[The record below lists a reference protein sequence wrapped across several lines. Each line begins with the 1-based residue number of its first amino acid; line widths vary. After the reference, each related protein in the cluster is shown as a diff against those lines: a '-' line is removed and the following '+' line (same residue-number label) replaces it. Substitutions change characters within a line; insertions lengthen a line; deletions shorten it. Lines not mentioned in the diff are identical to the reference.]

1 MLQFEKPIYKITD
14 SIENNFY
21 GRFELEPLER
31 GFGTTL
37 GNALRR
43 VMLSSLPG
51 SAISCVKVDKV
62 LHEFQTIEGVYE
74 DVMTIIL
81 NLKKVVFK
89 VDSDDP
95 YYETTLEVHK
105 GEGEVTAADIIH
117 SNEIEVINPE
127 QHIATV
133 SAGGNL
139 HMFLTVR
146 RGVGYVSSVQNKE
159 YNKSVGVISI
169 DSIYTPIVNVAF
181 NVEKTR
187 VENVNVAS
195 FDKLEIEVTTNG
207 SISAKEA
214 LAIASK
220 MMIEHLEV
228 VVELSEKASTSNYM
242 IEAEDEAQNRRLEM
256 TIDELD
262 LSVRSYNC
270 LKRAG
275 LNTVAELTAK
285 SEEDMIKVRNLGRKS
300 LKEIKEMAIKYNM
313 TEEDAQKEIDKIL
326 NDKKEISKR
335 IKILLII

>member
-1 MLQFEKPIYKITD
+1 MKELKFEKPRTNVEEI
-14 SIENNFY
+14 SNQGSY
-21 GRFELEPLER
+21 GKFVISPLER
-31 GFGTTL
+31 GFGITL

-43 VMLSSLPG
+43 TLLSSLPG
-51 SAISCVKVDKV
+51 AAIVNVKIDGAE
-62 LHEFQTIEGVYE
+62 HEFQNVDGVVE
-74 DVMTIIL
+74 DVITIIL
-81 NLKKVVFK
+81 NLKRVVLT

-95 YYETTLEVHK
+95 NYETTIEIHK
-105 GEGEVTAADIIH
+105 GEGEVTAGDIIPN
-117 SNEIEVINPE
+117 SDVKIINPE

-133 SAGGNL
+133 AAGGNL

-146 RGVGYVSSVQNKE
+146 KGVGYVSSVANKE
-159 YNKSVGVISI
+159 YNRSVGVIAI

-207 SISAKEA
+207 SITAKEA

-220 MMIEHLEV
+220 MMIEHLQV
-228 VVELSEKASTSNYM
+228 VVELSEKAVNTDYM
-242 IEAEDEAQNRRLEM
+242 IEAEDDNQNRKLEM

-275 LNTVAELTAK
+275 LNTVAELAAK

-300 LKEIKEMAIKYNM
+300 LKEIKEKLEA
-313 TEEDAQKEIDKIL
+313 L
-326 NDKKEISKR
+326 GLGFKKN
-335 IKILLII
+335 

>member
-1 MLQFEKPIYKITD
+1 MKELKFEKPRT
-14 SIENNFY
+14 SIEEVSNQGSY
-21 GRFELEPLER
+21 GKFVISPLER
-31 GFGTTL
+31 GFGITL

-43 VMLSSLPG
+43 TLLSSLPG
-51 SAISCVKVDKV
+51 CAIVNMKIDGAE
-62 LHEFQTIEGVYE
+62 HEFQNVDGVVE
-74 DVMTIIL
+74 DVITIIL
-81 NLKKVVFK
+81 NLKRVVLST
-89 VDSDDP
+89 DSEDP
-95 YYETTLEVHK
+95 NFETTVEIHK

-159 YNKSVGVISI
+159 YNQSVGVISI

-300 LKEIKEMAIKYNM
+300 LKEIKEKL
-313 TEEDAQKEIDKIL
+313 EDLGLGFRK
-326 NDKKEISKR
+326 N
-335 IKILLII
+335 

>member
-1 MLQFEKPIYKITD
+1 MKELKFEKPRT
-14 SIENNFY
+14 SIEEVSNQGSY
-21 GRFELEPLER
+21 GKFVISPLER
-31 GFGTTL
+31 GFGITL

-43 VMLSSLPG
+43 TLLSSLPG
-51 SAISCVKVDKV
+51 CAIVNMKIDGAE
-62 LHEFQTIEGVYE
+62 HEFQNVDGVVE
-74 DVMTIIL
+74 DVITIIL
-81 NLKKVVFK
+81 NLKRVVLAT
-89 VDSDDP
+89 DSEDP
-95 YYETTLEVHK
+95 NFETTVEIHK

-159 YNKSVGVISI
+159 YNQSVGVISI

-300 LKEIKEMAIKYNM
+300 LKEIKEKL
-313 TEEDAQKEIDKIL
+313 EDLGLGFRK
-326 NDKKEISKR
+326 N
-335 IKILLII
+335 

>member
-1 MLQFEKPIYKITD
+1 MLKFEKPEYKVKEY
-14 SIENNFY
+14 IENDHY
-21 GRFELEPLER
+21 GKFEIEPLER

-37 GNALRR
+37 VNALRR

-51 SAISCVKVDKV
+51 DAIVSVKIDGVA
-62 LHEFQTIEGVYE
+62 HEFQKIDGVVE
-74 DVMTIIL
+74 DVITIIL
-81 NLKKVVFK
+81 NLKRVVLST
-89 VDSDDP
+89 DSEDP
-95 YYETTLEVHK
+95 NFETTVEIHK

-133 SAGGNL
+133 AAGGNL

-159 YNKSVGVISI
+159 YNKSIGVISI

-300 LKEIKEMAIKYNM
+300 LKEIKEKL
-313 TEEDAQKEIDKIL
+313 EDLGLGFRK
-326 NDKKEISKR
+326 N
-335 IKILLII
+335 

>member
-1 MLQFEKPIYKITD
+1 LKELKFEKPRT
-14 SIENNFY
+14 SIEEVSNQGSY
-21 GRFELEPLER
+21 GKFVISPLER
-31 GFGTTL
+31 GFGITL

-43 VMLSSLPG
+43 TLLSSLPG
-51 SAISCVKVDKV
+51 CAIVNMKIDGAE
-62 LHEFQTIEGVYE
+62 HEFQNVDGVVE
-74 DVMTIIL
+74 DVITIIL
-81 NLKKVVFK
+81 NLKRVVLAT
-89 VDSDDP
+89 DSEDP
-95 YYETTLEVHK
+95 NFETTVEIHK

-159 YNKSVGVISI
+159 YNQSVGVISI

-300 LKEIKEMAIKYNM
+300 LKEIKEKL
-313 TEEDAQKEIDKIL
+313 EDLGLGFRK
-326 NDKKEISKR
+326 N
-335 IKILLII
+335 

>member
-1 MLQFEKPIYKITD
+1 
-14 SIENNFY
+14 
-21 GRFELEPLER
+21 
-31 GFGTTL
+31 
-37 GNALRR
+37 
-43 VMLSSLPG
+43 
-51 SAISCVKVDKV
+51 
-62 LHEFQTIEGVYE
+62 
-74 DVMTIIL
+74 
-81 NLKKVVFK
+81 
-89 VDSDDP
+89 
-95 YYETTLEVHK
+95 
-105 GEGEVTAADIIH
+105 
-117 SNEIEVINPE
+117 
-127 QHIATV
+127 
-133 SAGGNL
+133 
-139 HMFLTVR
+139 MFLTVR

-300 LKEIKEMAIKYNM
+300 LKEIKEKL
-313 TEEDAQKEIDKIL
+313 EDLGLGFRK
-326 NDKKEISKR
+326 N
-335 IKILLII
+335 

>member
-1 MLQFEKPIYKITD
+1 MLKFEKPEYKVKEY
-14 SIENNFY
+14 IENDHY
-21 GRFELEPLER
+21 GKFEIEPLER

-51 SAISCVKVDKV
+51 DAIVSVKIDGVA
-62 LHEFQTIEGVYE
+62 HEFQKIDGVVE
-74 DVMTIIL
+74 DVITIIL
-81 NLKKVVFK
+81 NLKRVVLST
-89 VDSDDP
+89 DSEDP
-95 YYETTLEVHK
+95 NFETTVEIHK

-133 SAGGNL
+133 AAGGNL

-159 YNKSVGVISI
+159 YNKSIGVISI

-300 LKEIKEMAIKYNM
+300 LKEIKEKL
-313 TEEDAQKEIDKIL
+313 EDLGLGFRK
-326 NDKKEISKR
+326 N
-335 IKILLII
+335 

>member
-1 MLQFEKPIYKITD
+1 MKELKFEKPRT
-14 SIENNFY
+14 SIEEVSNQGSY
-21 GRFELEPLER
+21 GKFVISPLER
-31 GFGTTL
+31 GFGITL

-43 VMLSSLPG
+43 TLLSSLPG
-51 SAISCVKVDKV
+51 CAIVNMKIDGAE
-62 LHEFQTIEGVYE
+62 HEFQNVDGVVE
-74 DVMTIIL
+74 DVITIIL
-81 NLKKVVFK
+81 NLKRVVLAT
-89 VDSDDP
+89 DSEDP
-95 YYETTLEVHK
+95 NFETTVEIHK

-133 SAGGNL
+133 AAGGNL

-159 YNKSVGVISI
+159 YNQSVGVISI

-300 LKEIKEMAIKYNM
+300 LKEIKEKL
-313 TEEDAQKEIDKIL
+313 EDLGLGFRK
-326 NDKKEISKR
+326 N
-335 IKILLII
+335 